1 MEIIY
6 QTDNWIHGIEDIKA
20 IIVEQGYL
28 SRLAFIKMK
37 WQIGERIY
45 TDEKLKNHKKE
56 IAEEINYSVNE
67 INRCIRW
74 YKKSCELYKTKDWDQ
89 IENNI
94 EKNQSWRRI
103 VHQLLPPIEPI
114 EETEEKRLERMKI
127 EKRMQKI
134 YAILKQDIE
143 KNHITLT
150 QDLLQFLKTKYK
162 IDENKNYD

>member
-1 MEIIY
+1 
-6 QTDNWIHGIEDIKA
+6 
-20 IIVEQGYL
+20 
-28 SRLAFIKMK
+28 
-37 WQIGERIY
+37 
-45 TDEKLKNHKKE
+45 
-56 IAEEINYSVNE
+56 
-67 INRCIRW
+67 
-74 YKKSCELYKTKDWDQ
+74 
-89 IENNI
+89 
-94 EKNQSWRRI
+94 
-103 VHQLLPPIEPI
+103 LPPIEPI